1 MVLRSNNESGLV
13 VVSASKK
20 LIFFRSKIVI
30 SCDAG
35 LVQCAG
41 KGHAEARQLNM
52 PPCFCSDASPWV
64 APTQTLLS
72 TVVSKGFVCKVL
84 PRGILSLC
92 LVITDAVSRR
102 LFTETLSKQAAK
114 VKLLELR
121 VPLYRTATA
130 ALTQNYDAPS
140 LCN

>member
-1 MVLRSNNESGLV
+1 MWYLGS
-13 VVSASKK
+13 
-20 LIFFRSKIVI
+20 FFRSEKADLFSLQNRHILRR
-30 SCDAG
+30 G

-64 APTQTLLS
+64 APTQALLS
-72 TVVSKGFVCKVL
+72 AVVSKGFVCKVL

-114 VKLLELR
+114 VKLLVLR
-121 VPLYRTATA
+121 VSHCIEQQQQL
-130 ALTQNYDAPS
+130 
-140 LCN
+140 